1 VVYGQDFLPDIR
13 HHVVS
18 LDLSET
24 ADRPAVEPGMEVSVA
39 YQPIQFII
47 NDINRNRRMA
57 FLGKYISDVI
67 GAVRSLLKGMR
78 LTGYYFTHHKEII
91 TQQYPDNKETMK
103 LPERFRGEVVMPHDE
118 KNEHACT
125 GCTACELACP
135 NGTIKIITKFDVTPE
150 GKKKKALDTFIY
162 HLELCT
168 MCNLCIEACPTD
180 AIKMA
185 QNFEHSVYD
194 RSKLTKKLN
203 NPGSKIREGVE

>member
-1 VVYGQDFLPDIR
+1 MVKYLSDIFR
-13 HHVVS
+13 AVS
-18 LDLSET
+18 
-24 ADRPAVEPGMEVSVA
+24 
-39 YQPIQFII
+39 
-47 NDINRNRRMA
+47 
-57 FLGKYISDVI
+57 
-67 GAVRSLLKGMR
+67 SLLKGMKM
-78 LTGYYFTHHKEII
+78 TGYYFTHRKQII
-91 TQQYPDNKETMK
+91 TQNYPDNPMV

-135 NGTIKIITKFDVTPE
+135 NGTIKIITKFDISPE

-168 MCNLCIEACPTD
+168 MCNLCVQACPTD

-185 QNFEHSVYD
+185 QNFEHSVFD

-203 NPGSKIREGVE
+203 APGSKIREGIE